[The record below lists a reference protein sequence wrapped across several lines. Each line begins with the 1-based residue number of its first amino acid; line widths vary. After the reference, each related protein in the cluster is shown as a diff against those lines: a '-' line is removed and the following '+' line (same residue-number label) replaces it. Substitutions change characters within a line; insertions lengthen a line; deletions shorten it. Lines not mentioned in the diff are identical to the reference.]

1 MEVLILKEAF
11 LKAMKERYACKEF
24 DINKKISKEDFD
36 FILEAGRLSPS
47 SFGFEPW
54 QFLVIT
60 NPEKKI
66 EVTEHSWGGR
76 DRATGASHFM
86 VVLTRKG
93 DMRHDSEYLNKFMK
107 EVQKL
112 PEEVIQMKTKF
123 YRDFQEE
130 DFNLLENHRALS
142 DWAAKQSYIALG
154 NMLTAAAFIGIN
166 SCPVEG
172 FHKEKTTEILA
183 EKFGVDTDKFDLA
196 YMVAFGYEKRPQEF
210 PKTRR
215 PIEDVVKYF

>member
-1 MEVLILKEAF
+1 MENKF

-24 DINKKISKEDFD
+24 DIEKKINKEDFD

-60 NPEKKI
+60 NPEKKL

-76 DRATGASHFM
+76 DRAVGASHFM
-86 VVLTRKG
+86 VVITRKN
-93 DMRHDSEYLNKFMK
+93 DMKNDSEYLNTFMK
-107 EVQKL
+107 DVQKL
-112 PEEVIQMKTKF
+112 PEEVVELKTKHF
-123 YRDFQEE
+123 GDFQRE
-130 DFNLLENHRALS
+130 DFKLFESDRALA
-142 DWAAKQSYIALG
+142 DWASKQSYIALG
-154 NMLTAAAFIGIN
+154 NMLTAAAYIGIN
-166 SCPVEG
+166 SCPIEG
-172 FHKEKTTEILA
+172 FNKEKTNKVLA
-183 EKFGVDTDKFDLA
+183 EKFGVDIEKFDIA
-196 YMVAFGYEKRPQEF
+196 YMAAFGYEKRPQEF

>member
-1 MEVLILKEAF
+1 MRELF

-24 DINKKISKEDFD
+24 DITKKISNEDFD

-60 NPEKKI
+60 DPEKKL
-66 EVTEHSWGGR
+66 EVTEYSWGGR

-86 VVLTRKG
+86 VVLTRK
-93 DMRHDSEYLNKFMK
+93 DIRHDSDYLNDFMRN
-107 EVQKL
+107 VQNL
-112 PEEVIQMKTKF
+112 PEEVIELKTKF
-123 YRDFQEE
+123 YKDFQEE
-130 DFNLLENHRALS
+130 DFRLLENERVLS
-142 DWAAKQSYIALG
+142 DWAAKQSYIAMG

-166 SCPVEG
+166 SCPIEG
-172 FHKEKTTEILA
+172 FHKEKTTKVLA
-183 EKFGVDTDKFDLA
+183 EKFDIDTDNFDLA
-196 YMVAFGYEKRPQEF
+196 YMIAFGYEKRPQEF

-215 PIEDVVKYF
+215 PIEDIVRYY

>member
-1 MEVLILKEAF
+1 MKDLF
-11 LKAMKERYACKEF
+11 LKAMRERYACKEF
-24 DINKKISKEDFD
+24 DIEKKISKEDFD

-60 NPEKKI
+60 SPEKKL
-66 EVTEHSWGGR
+66 EVTEYSWGGR

-86 VVLTRKG
+86 VVLTRRG
-93 DMRHDSEYLNKFMK
+93 DMRHDSKYLNDFMRN
-107 EVQKL
+107 VQRL
-112 PEEVIQMKTKF
+112 PEEVIELKTKF

-130 DFNLLENHRALS
+130 DFKLLEGSRTLT
-142 DWAAKQSYIALG
+142 DWAGKQSYIALG
-154 NMLTAAAFIGIN
+154 NMMTAAAYRGIN
-166 SCPVEG
+166 SCPIEG
-172 FHKEKTTEILA
+172 FHMEKTTHILA
-183 EKFGVDTDKFDLA
+183 EKFGIDVDKFDLA

-215 PIEDVVKYF
+215 PIEDIVKYY